1 MEQREFDGWVKKA
14 YPGQINRE
22 RRGEDIWY
30 SSDNYVQVIA
40 KLNGSIEFRRLGP
53 DKSHVVGGS
62 KVVSDVAEIVM
73 LVRGLWGDPAVAF
86 EERPKKE
93 KPKEEE
99 TEPIPE
105 PKPTEP
111 EPKAKAKTVLVP
123 EKGYSREK
131 ALEIIKAVFPEVAE
145 KKVPG
150 GVALSIGSSPRLV
163 LYDLGISTSPSEFIP
178 WGRTEDV
185 KELLNT
191 IFKCYE

>member
-1 MEQREFDGWVKKA
+1 MKQREFDGWVKKA
-14 YPGQINRE
+14 YPGQINSE

-123 EKGYSREK
+123 EKGYDREK
-131 ALEIIKAVFPEVAE
+131 AIEVIKAVFPEVAE